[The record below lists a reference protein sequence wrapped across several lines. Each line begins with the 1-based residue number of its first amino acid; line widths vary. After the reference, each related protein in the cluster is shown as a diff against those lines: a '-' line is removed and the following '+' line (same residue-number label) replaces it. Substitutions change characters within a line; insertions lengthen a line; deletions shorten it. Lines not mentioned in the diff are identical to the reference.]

1 LYLTV
6 LARENERDTVLY
18 WLVKGRAVEGS
29 MEKCSRAKAPTELS
43 RMARHFLRK
52 KVLHSRMP
60 FVRTYH
66 RDTQELVFDA
76 HDKAFGFYGGVC
88 RVP

>member
-1 LYLTV
+1 M
-6 LARENERDTVLY
+6 R
-18 WLVKGRAVEGS
+18 
-29 MEKCSRAKAPTELS
+29 LS
-43 RMARHFLRK
+43 
-52 KVLHSRMP
+52 HSRMP